1 MKHIRLFLSI
11 LILTVLSPSFASAQS
26 RKADD
31 ILGKWLTDNNEAK
44 VEIYKIGDTYYGKI
58 VWLKESN
65 DKETAKPKKDKNNP
79 DPKLRERLIMGM
91 NFVHGFKFD
100 GDDEWEDGTV
110 YDIKSGKT
118 YSGTIG
124 FDDNKKLKLRGYIG
138 KSWMGLG
145 KTTYWTR
152 SN

>member
-1 MKHIRLFLSI
+1 MKPFKLIPILLLLFPLFTPN
-11 LILTVLSPSFASAQS
+11 LVAQS

-31 ILGKWLTDNNEAK
+31 ILGKWLTDNHEAK
-44 VEIYKIGDTYYGKI
+44 VEIYKIGNTYYGKI
-58 VWLKESN
+58 VWLKETN
-65 DKETAKPKKDKNNP
+65 DKETEKPKKDKQNP

-110 YDIKSGKT
+110 NDIKSGKT

-124 FDDNKKLKLRGYIG
+124 FDDKGKLKLRGYIG

-145 KTTYWTR
+145 KTTYWTK